1 MNLKTLIALIVAAA
15 VAILVAFT
23 VTKKDSASWKTV
35 EAGGLIF
42 EDMPVNDVDQI
53 NIARGEDSLTLMKQ
67 DGIWVVKERSNY
79 PASFENISDLVL
91 KLSELK
97 PLRVVEAGKSQFSRL
112 SLLPS
117 SSEENGGTQLDVKNQ
132 SGKLVASLL
141 LGKEFMRQSESQRNP
156 MMGGGMPEGRY
167 ILVGGEAPVYLVAET
182 FNNVNTDASSWLN
195 RDFFKVEKLS
205 SISVQFTGE
214 AAPDWEFTRESAT
227 GDFKLT
233 NAGAN
238 ENVDPS
244 KIRSL
249 SSVFSYASFTDV
261 MPGDTDPAETR
272 LNAPTVAVLKTF
284 DGFTYT
290 INIGRLTGDESGRY
304 LSMKVDADLPT
315 ERTAAADEKEED
327 KARLDKEFQ
336 ANLER
341 LQKKLAKEKEFENW
355 VYIVSTWTVENLLK
369 NRVNWM
375 KEESANAPA
384 AAQELPPAPPES
396 EIPVMLERPEEDVP
410 PAPPAPEVL
419 DEIGEGDD
427 VVVLEDEL
435 NPPPGEDGGD
445 EEPLEPEP
453 EE

>member
-15 VAILVAFT
+15 VAIAVAFT

-53 NIARGEDSLTLMKQ
+53 NIARGENSLTLMKQ

-97 PLRVVEAGKSQFSRL
+97 PLRVVEAGKSQFGRL

-117 SSEENGGTQLDVKNQ
+117 STAENGGTQLDVKDKG
-132 SGKLVASLL
+132 GKLLASML

-167 ILVGGEAPVYLVAET
+167 ILVGGEAPVYLVSET
-182 FNNVNTDASSWLN
+182 FDNVNTDAAGWLSK
-195 RDFFKVEKLS
+195 DFFKVEKLS
-205 SISVQFTGE
+205 SVSVQFMGE
-214 AAPDWEFTRESAT
+214 SAPDWEFTRETAT
-227 GDFKLT
+227 GDFVLT

-238 ENVDPS
+238 ETVDNS
-244 KIRSL
+244 KTRSL

-261 MPGDTDPAETR
+261 LPGDTDTAETR
-272 LNAPTVAVLKTF
+272 LDTPTIAVLKTF

-304 LSMKVDADLPT
+304 LSMKVTADLPT

-355 VYIVSTWTVENLLK
+355 IYIVSTWSVENLLK

-375 KEESANAPA
+375 KEQSEQSNT
-384 AAQELPPAPPES
+384 AQELPPAPPES

-410 PAPPAPEVL
+410 PAPPVPEVL

-453 EE
+453 ED

>member
-15 VAILVAFT
+15 VAIAVAFT

-97 PLRVVEAGKSQFSRL
+97 PLRVVEAGKSQFGRL

-117 SSEENGGTQLDVKNQ
+117 GTAENGGTQLDVKNQ

-304 LSMKVDADLPT
+304 LSMKVDANLPT

-375 KEESANAPA
+375 KEESVNAPA

-410 PAPPAPEVL
+410 PAPAPEVL
-419 DEIGEGDD
+419 DEIGEEDD
-427 VVVLEDEL
+427 VVILEDEL